1 MSNETRKII
10 EKKQR
15 PPIVVVMGHVDH
27 GKTTLLDHIRKTSVV
42 VPAASQ
48 KSDKSLSASEPR
60 SLVDREAGG
69 ITQAVGAY
77 EIVRNGRRIT
87 FIDTPG
93 HEAFSAM
100 RSRGAQ
106 AADIAILVVAADE
119 GVKPQ
124 TAEAIEIL
132 EKTKTPF
139 VVAINKIDKTGG
151 NIDKAKNDLMGANV
165 FLEGYGGQVS
175 YQGISAKTGEGV
187 DALLDLVLLAADM
200 EGLSYDPAAAGTGYI
215 LEARRDPR
223 RGIEASV
230 IIKDGTLHRGDPVQ
244 TQSAKGKV
252 KILEDFLGKT
262 VERAEPSAPAI
273 IIGFE
278 TLPSVG
284 EAFTA
289 GELGNERQ
297 EMRDKN
303 NGKVWRSAGTGVSG
317 KELNLILK
325 ASDAGSLEA
334 LAAVLEGIGR
344 KDEKGI
350 LVVDESVGDIT
361 DSDVKNALAT
371 GAMIIGFKNRVEK
384 GAQNFAEAQ
393 SVAIVTSKIVY
404 ELADAVAEF
413 LAGKRGPRAIG
424 KLEVLAVF
432 NQEKPEKQLVGG
444 RVTEGLIRGKAS
456 FDILRTSEGGSEELA
471 GIGKILTLR
480 EKKAELA
487 QAEKGKEIGVLATS
501 GMVIKIGDLLVI
513 KK

>member
-1 MSNETRKII
+1 MSNETQKIT

-27 GKTTLLDHIRKTSVV
+27 GKTTLLDYIRKTSV
-42 VPAASQ
+42 AT
-48 KSDKSLSASEPR
+48 
-60 SLVDREAGG
+60 REAGG

-77 EIVRNGRRIT
+77 EIERNGRKIT

-106 AADIAILVVAADE
+106 AADLAILVVAADE

-124 TAEAIEIL
+124 TKEAIQIL
-132 EKTKTPF
+132 EDTKTPF

-175 YQGISAKTGEGV
+175 YQGISAKTGDGV
-187 DALLDLVLLAADM
+187 EELLALILLATDM
-200 EGLSYDPAAAGTGYI
+200 EGLSYDPAAEASGYI
-215 LEARRDPR
+215 VEASRDPR

-230 IIKDGTLHRGDPVQ
+230 IVKNGTLRRGDLIK

-252 KILEDFLGKT
+252 KILENFLGKT
-262 VERAEPSAPAI
+262 VEQLEPSAPAI
-273 IIGFE
+273 VIGFE
-278 TLPSVG
+278 ALPAVG
-284 EAFTA
+284 EEFAVGGA
-289 GELGNERQ
+289 EV
-297 EMRDKN
+297 KN
-303 NGKVWRSAGTGVSG
+303 SEALTKGAQKVWRSEGEAEG
-317 KELNLILK
+317 KELKLILK

-334 LAAVLEGIGR
+334 LAVVLASLGK

-350 LVVDESVGDIT
+350 AVVDESVGDIT
-361 DSDVKNALAT
+361 DTDVKNALAT
-371 GAMIIGFKNRVEK
+371 GAVIIGFKNRMEK

-393 SVAIVTSKIVY
+393 GVTIVTSKVVY

-413 LAGKRGPRAIG
+413 LAGKRGPQAAG
-424 KLEVLAVF
+424 KLEVLAIF
-432 NQEKPEKQLVGG
+432 NGEKLDKQLIGG
-444 RVTEGLIRGKAS
+444 RVTEGVIRGKAS
-456 FDILRTSEGGSEELA
+456 FEILRMTDGGAQEPA
-471 GIGKILTLR
+471 GSGKILSLR
-480 EKKAELA
+480 EKKSEMT
-487 QAEKGKEIGVLATS
+487 QAEKGKEIGILANS
-501 GMVIKIGDLLVI
+501 GTAIKIGDVLVI